1 MKKYVLVVTA
11 IFFSFMICL
20 CTSTESKADT
30 NSSQTVTKEEARFKA
45 KVYLKSIS
53 NLSYPNW
60 KDASFSEEK
69 TLYDLNGKIRGY
81 LFQVKKGSQNY
92 GYIIV
97 NGIKGRSS
105 IIESTREGENPYKD
119 IPEGQALYTGPLQHL
134 KKENDKF
141 VDIAT
146 NQNIEVNSEIRKDYE
161 KEKSLSSEF
170 KNKASYTVAQDEYA
184 LKKLDVPDYNWYIG
198 CSPTAIANLVA
209 YWSQNGF
216 DNLFKKSET
225 SNQLIDNLATIMETD
240 RGTGKD
246 TNGVLHG
253 TWPYKMAPGIKKY
266 WNDRGYYPET
276 IYDDKVSYET
286 YKKEID
292 ASHPIVINTRQD
304 VLYKDHTITG
314 VGYEELYIA
323 DLNER
328 YRTLIVHDT
337 WGDATPVDAVIDF
350 DEHKKSL
357 ESFIIVNPTANGW
370 VTDKIYQEESKQVH
384 YNWGNSGPQGKRS
397 DDFFARFNQSQDL
410 NVGNYFIQT
419 LADDRV
425 RVNVDGKNVIDRW
438 TDSGGQIDRALLTN
452 TKKEFHSIQ
461 TEFYENA
468 GLAAIF
474 SDVVPFDS
482 WLAYYYP
489 NIKLEGYPID
499 AKIIAPQGNDKSL
512 IENSGEKSPTSKVPA
527 DNFTAKYT
535 TVKRLPSGEYIIR
548 GQADDA
554 MRVYIDGKLV
564 LDEWNTGN
572 YNKQHEKNIK
582 IEDNTGQ
589 GYFVNAKEKD
599 VHLVEVQ
606 YLELG
611 GLSNI
616 KFSITAK

>member
-1 MKKYVLVVTA
+1 MKKYVSVVAT

-20 CTSTESKADT
+20 CTSTESKAET
-30 NSSQTVTKEEARFKA
+30 NSSQAVTKEEAKFKA
-45 KVYLKSIS
+45 ELYLKSIS
-53 NLSYPNW
+53 DLSYPNW

-69 TLYDLNGKIRGY
+69 TLYDLDGEIRGY

-92 GYIIV
+92 GYIIA

-134 KKENDKF
+134 KKENGKII
-141 VDIAT
+141 DIAT
-146 NQNIEVNSEIRKDYE
+146 NQNIEVK
-161 KEKSLSSEF
+161 KEMQLGNENGKSLSLKF
-170 KNKASYTVAQDEYA
+170 KNRVSTKMTEDEYIE
-184 LKKLDVPDYNWYIG
+184 KKLDVPDYTWYKG
-198 CSPTAIANLVA
+198 CTPTAVGNLVA
-209 YWSQNGF
+209 YWSQQGF
-216 DNLFKKSET
+216 NDLLKNNET
-225 SNQLIDNLATIMETD
+225 PNQLIENLAILMKTD
-240 RGTGKD
+240 NGSGERG
-246 TNGVLHG
+246 VPYG
-253 TWPYKMAPGIKKY
+253 TVVTEIAPGVKNY
-266 WNDRGYYPET
+266 WNSRGYYPET
-276 IYDDKVSYET
+276 KYDENPTYEK

-292 ASHPIVINTRQD
+292 GGRPIIITTVKNKIYD
-304 VLYKDHTITG
+304 VHSITG

-323 DLNER
+323 DLNEK
-328 YRTLIVHDT
+328 YRTIIVHDT
-337 WGDATPVDAVIDF
+337 WPSTPVDVSLDY
-350 DEHKKSL
+350 DEHL
-357 ESFIIVNPTANGW
+357 ASFHDFITVNPTASGW
-370 VTDKIYQEESKQVH
+370 VTENIYQEENKQVH

-397 DDFFARFNQSQDL
+397 DNFFAKFNQSQDL
-410 NVGNYFIQT
+410 NAGNYFIQT

-425 RVNVDGKNVIDRW
+425 RVKVDGKNVIDRW
-438 TDSGGQIDRALLTN
+438 MDSGGQIDRALLTN
-452 TKKEFHSIQ
+452 TKKGFHSIQ